1 MSYANNNIVDNYG
14 LGPLGTGCPCDG
26 SAVNTKFIR
35 SIIPLTNNQR
45 VQYMRTMGMK
55 RQASMAMA
63 NQEAQNLEMKCRI
76 NVGNEIGVL

>member
-35 SIIPLTNNQR
+35 SIAPFSNNQR
-45 VQYMRTMGMK
+45 MQYMRTMGMK
-55 RQASMAMA
+55 QQAMASM
-63 NQEAQNLEMKCRI
+63 QQAQAQTVEMKCHV
-76 NVGNEIGVL
+76 NVGNQIGVL